1 MQNVKDEKKSV
12 AIKASLIST
21 GNVRPVKTFTS
32 TSYELYILLQ
42 ISLMKIKINWKL
54 CYNISLTVIDNAD
67 FDKPLVHSS

>member
-1 MQNVKDEKKSV
+1 MKKKSI
-12 AIKASLIST
+12 AIKALLIST
-21 GNVRPVKTFTS
+21 GTVRPVKTFTS

-42 ISLMKIKINWKL
+42 TSLMKIKINWKL